1 MDDINILK
9 GKKVLIV
16 DDERDI
22 LETLKDLLDMCIIDV
37 ALHFED
43 AKELLDK
50 NRYDIAILDIMG
62 VRGYDLLET
71 ANKKGIPALMFTAHA
86 LSPDDLV
93 KSIKGGAQAYIPKEK
108 MPEIASFVADLLTDH
123 QEGKKHVRW
132 FSRLISFFD
141 ERFGYAW
148 REKHKDLLEKYDWM
162 IQDDP
167 G

>member
-1 MDDINILK
+1 MGDINLLK

-16 DDERDI
+16 DDEPDV
-22 LETLKDLLDMCIIDV
+22 LETLKDLLEMCSIDS
-37 ALHFED
+37 APDFEG
-43 AKELLDK
+43 AKELLEN
-50 NRYDIAILDIMG
+50 NRYDIAVFDIMG
-62 VRGYDLLET
+62 VRGYDLLEM
-71 ANKKGIPALMFTAHA
+71 ANKKGVPALMFTAHA

-108 MPEIASFVADLLTDH
+108 MPEIASFVADFLKDY

-141 ERFGYAW
+141 ERFGYGW
-148 REKHKDLLEKYDWM
+148 KEKHKDLLEKYDQM